1 MLNEPQK
8 NKQTEPR
15 AGVAV
20 LVGLFSWLIPGF
32 GYFLLGQRGRAII
45 VFSGIF
51 SLFMCGIAIG
61 GIRIMDPPGWD
72 EYGYQSQIIWRSG
85 HNQTAT
91 QQRFNPKDSDE
102 AAHVTGGTDQAVG
115 PALLEQPMAE
125 IADKPWYVLQILC
138 GPITLMCSD
147 ISVSNA
153 HPALDKDGNKIQTPE
168 GFAETVPMSH
178 SRSWEIGALYT
189 AVAGMLNLL
198 AIIDAVFIA
207 VQPKSTEPQL
217 EKAMVKEA

>member
-1 MLNEPQK
+1 MSNEPQK
-8 NKQTEPR
+8 NKPLEPR

-20 LVGLFSWLIPGF
+20 LVGIFSWLIPGF
-32 GYFLLGQRGRAII
+32 GYFLLGQRARFVII
-45 VFSGIF
+45 FTGIF
-51 SLFMCGIAIG
+51 SLFMGGIAIG

-72 EYGYQSQIIWRSG
+72 EYGYQSQMVWHDTDG
-85 HNQTAT
+85 LQHFT
-91 QQRFNPKDSDE
+91 QDRFNPPDDKEQRLIDL
-102 AAHVTGGTDQAVG
+102 GIDQVIG
-115 PALLEQPMAE
+115 PAIKVQPMAE

-147 ISVSNA
+147 ISVSHA
-153 HPALDKDGNKIQTPE
+153 HPALDKDKNRIRTPE

-198 AIIDAVFIA
+198 AIIDSVFIA
-207 VQPKSTEPQL
+207 VQPKFTGTG
-217 EKAMVKEA
+217 